1 MSSEMGGRP
10 GHPLVASPLS
20 AFCLYSP
27 RGGLHGSTDS
37 ARVLARALVRWHRVG
52 VVSGVLI
59 FLGTWRGN
67 AIARRI
73 ETEAPF
79 QQPLAQASAKVILQ
93 GATLYEIDAPARIAN
108 KGGSLR
114 LVGEHGELLVLT
126 SLETLKSPS
135 SEGIAVYYELDMSL
149 NPSSASRDRP
159 IGELLHARTGQIIV
173 STLPENA
180 RVFGGEVSLVLNNS
194 ISVVLP
200 IDEQTATGRVVLLE
214 DLEPLHERLR
224 AE

>member
-1 MSSEMGGRP
+1 MDLQTARGFWQG
-10 GHPLVASPLS
+10 L
-20 AFCLYSP
+20 LYV
-27 RGGLHGSTDS
+27 GIGL
-37 ARVLARALVRWHRVG
+37 G

-67 AIARRI
+67 AITRRM

-108 KGGSLR
+108 KGGSLH
-114 LVGEHGELLVLT
+114 LLGEQGELFVLT

-135 SEGIAVYYELDMSL
+135 SEGIAVYELDMSL
-149 NPSSASRDRP
+149 NPSSASRDQP
-159 IGELLHARTGQIIV
+159 IEELLHASIGQIIV

-200 IDEQTATGRVVLLE
+200 IGEQTATGRVVLLE

>member
-1 MSSEMGGRP
+1 MDLQTARGFWQG
-10 GHPLVASPLS
+10 L
-20 AFCLYSP
+20 LYV
-27 RGGLHGSTDS
+27 GIGL
-37 ARVLARALVRWHRVG
+37 G

-67 AIARRI
+67 AVARRI
-73 ETEAPF
+73 ETAAPF
-79 QQPLAQASAKVILQ
+79 QQPLAQATAKVILQ
-93 GATLYEIDAPARIAN
+93 SATLYEIDAPARIAN

-114 LVGEHGELLVLT
+114 LLGEQGELLALT

-135 SEGIAVYYELDMSL
+135 SEGIAVYELDMSL
-149 NPSSASRDRP
+149 NPSSASRDQP

-173 STLPENA
+173 TTLPENA
-180 RVFGGEVSLVLNNS
+180 RVYGGEVTLVLNNT

-200 IDEQTATGRVVLLE
+200 IGEQTATGRVVLLE
-214 DLEPLHERLR
+214 DLESLHERLR